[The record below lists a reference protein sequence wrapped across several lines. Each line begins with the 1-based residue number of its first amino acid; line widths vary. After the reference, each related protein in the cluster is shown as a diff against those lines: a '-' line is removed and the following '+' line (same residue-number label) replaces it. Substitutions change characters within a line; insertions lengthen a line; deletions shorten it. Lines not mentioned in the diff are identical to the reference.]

1 MKRRFA
7 NAAKAR
13 KLREYFE
20 RHKRILIVVD
30 ASRDDVIVP
39 EHLRGDPALKLVL
52 NVRMPQPIY
61 IRDDCLE
68 SNFSFSG
75 QPFACRIPMECIWAA
90 YLSNQDVD
98 DGILWEEDIPESVR
112 EVLRAVR
119 NMQQDSQAARMSRS
133 SPEKDL
139 GEVSHEKGAQPR
151 KKKHLRVVK

>member
-30 ASRDDVIVP
+30 TTRDHVVVP

-52 NVRMPQPIY
+52 NIRMPQPIY

-75 QPFACRIPMECIWAA
+75 QPYACRIPMECIWAA

-119 NMQQDSQAARMSRS
+119 NMQQNGHAAQASTDS
-133 SPEKDL
+133 PGKDIGKVDL
-139 GEVSHEKGAQPR
+139 EKGTGPR